1 MPANTNVHTSRTP
14 HIWKTIW
21 QESLKL
27 EFAMEVLHLE
37 HFCPCL
43 GDISE
48 LLNNLS
54 WELLFKR
61 NWIFQLH
68 FQTLYFCTLIRL
80 LAKKK
85 PCTSGS
91 SQGAQ
96 YLPLTPP
103 LQKRAEDGK
112 VYVIQQDS
120 CQHIWALILCPS
132 TGKKMCNKPNEQ
144 AGFMLENSSLQ
155 SSGDAFPF
163 YGTEKN

>member
-85 PCTSGS
+85 SLAPLGHLRGPNTSPWPHPSKKELRMEKCMLSNRTPASRVQSLISGHWSFVQAQARRCVTNQINRLGS
-91 SQGAQ
+91 
-96 YLPLTPP
+96 
-103 LQKRAEDGK
+103 
-112 VYVIQQDS
+112 
-120 CQHIWALILCPS
+120 C
-132 TGKKMCNKPNEQ
+132 
-144 AGFMLENSSLQ
+144 
-155 SSGDAFPF
+155 
-163 YGTEKN
+163 